1 MTKRKEGNDNPAWYV
16 EINDQNATLS
26 NFRNEKVADLI
37 KTIKTD
43 SQTQGEILSSF
54 YNIVDVNGHTRKTL
68 ENVKKVV
75 DGGAKY
81 TLDPLA
87 RDVMAIGI
95 LKKENELKEKRV
107 KDVIFRRKKVSGKV
121 VESYNDVEI
130 VQTPDEVCLRYNVQ
144 MPDLNA
150 GDWKKIKKLKDIV
163 IKKSKFDPTADEK
176 DMEKKKN
183 EFEVEIKDIIDNS
196 GVQVHENKLDIYT
209 DILLN
214 SMMGYGFLE
223 PLLKDD
229 QLEEIMVL
237 GEKENVMV
245 YHRKHG
251 MCSTN
256 IVFQEDQEIV
266 NIIDRMA
273 RNVGRKI
280 DLLNPLLDARLQDGS
295 RVNATIRPITPSGAT
310 LTIRKFRLDPM
321 TVIDLINNR
330 TFSLFFAAWLWTIT
344 DGLGVEAANVIVSGG
359 TSSGKTTTLNT
370 IASFIPERERVITI
384 EDTLELQLRP
394 HKHWIKMET
403 REANIERVGE
413 VNMNDCL
420 INALRMR
427 PDRIVIGE
435 VRGGEAKT
443 LFTAMNTGHDG
454 CMGTIHANDAR
465 ETITRLTNPPMN
477 VPLIMLPALDIIIMQ
492 NRFKHPTKGNIR
504 RITEVAE
511 VAGMEGKTILTNK
524 TFSYNIKK
532 DELVETG
539 VPSRLMQDMAERLGI
554 KGEAMNMEIEK
565 RSLVLQWLVDNKK
578 RSLDDVKTAVLNYNR
593 GPDEFLSKITSR

>member
-1 MTKRKEGNDNPAWYV
+1 MTKGKSGKSTQTGYV
-16 EINDQNATLS
+16 DFTNQYATPS
-26 NFRNEKVADLI
+26 SIRDEKVRGLI
-37 KTIKTD
+37 ETIKKD
-43 SQTQGEILSSF
+43 SRIQGEIFSSIN
-54 YNIVDVNGHTRKTL
+54 NIVDV
-68 ENVKKVV
+68 
-75 DGGAKY
+75 DGGSKY
-81 TLDPLA
+81 NLDPLA
-87 RDVMAIGI
+87 RDAMAMGI
-95 LKKENELKEKRV
+95 LKKESELKEKRV
-107 KDVIFRRKKVSGKV
+107 NEVIFRRKKVSGKL

-130 VQTPDEVCLRYNVQ
+130 VQTPDEVCLRYNVK
-144 MPDLNA
+144 MPDLKA
-150 GDWKKIKKLKDIV
+150 RDWKNIRKLKENI
-163 IKKSKFDPTADEK
+163 IERSKFDPTTVK
-176 DMEKKKN
+176 DIEKKKK
-183 EFEVEIKDIIDNS
+183 EFTEEIRDIISESD
-196 GVQVHENKLDIYT
+196 VQVHEKKLETYT
-209 DILLN
+209 EILSK

-223 PLLKDD
+223 PLLEDD

-256 IVFQEDQEIV
+256 VVFQEDQEIV
-266 NIIDRMA
+266 NLIDRMA
-273 RNVGRKI
+273 REVGSNI

-403 REANIERVGE
+403 REANVERVGE

-435 VRGGEAKT
+435 VRGDEAKT

-465 ETITRLTNPPMN
+465 ETITRLTNSPMD
-477 VPLIMLPALDIIIMQ
+477 VPKIMLPALDIIIMQ

-511 VAGMEGKTILTNK
+511 VAGMEGETVLTNK
-524 TFSYNIKK
+524 TFIYNIKK

-539 VPSRLMQDMAERLGI
+539 VPSRLIQDLAERLGI

-565 RSLVLQWLVDNKK
+565 RSWVLQWLVDNKK
-578 RSLDDVKTAVLNYNR
+578 RSLEDVKTAVMNFNR
-593 GPDEFLSKITSR
+593 GPDEFLSKIT

>member
-1 MTKRKEGNDNPAWYV
+1 MTKGKNGKSTQTGYV
-16 EINDQNATLS
+16 DFTNQYATPS
-26 NFRNEKVADLI
+26 SIRDEKVRGLI
-37 KTIKTD
+37 ETIKKD
-43 SQTQGEILSSF
+43 SRIQGEIFSSIN
-54 YNIVDVNGHTRKTL
+54 NIVDV
-68 ENVKKVV
+68 
-75 DGGAKY
+75 DGGSKY
-81 TLDPLA
+81 NLDPLA
-87 RDVMAIGI
+87 RDAMAMGI
-95 LKKENELKEKRV
+95 LKKESELKEKRV
-107 KDVIFRRKKVSGKV
+107 NEVIFRRKKVSGKL

-130 VQTPDEVCLRYNVQ
+130 VQTPDEVCLRYNVK
-144 MPDLNA
+144 MPDLKA
-150 GDWKKIKKLKDIV
+150 RDWKNIRKLKENI
-163 IKKSKFDPTADEK
+163 IERSKFDPTTVK
-176 DMEKKKN
+176 DIEKKKK
-183 EFEVEIKDIIDNS
+183 EFTEEIRDIISESD
-196 GVQVHENKLDIYT
+196 VQVHEKKLETYT
-209 DILLN
+209 EILSK

-223 PLLKDD
+223 PLLEDD

-256 IVFQEDQEIV
+256 VVFQEDQEIV
-266 NIIDRMA
+266 NLIDRMA
-273 RNVGRKI
+273 REVGRKI

-403 REANIERVGE
+403 REANVERVGE

-435 VRGGEAKT
+435 VRGDEAKT

-465 ETITRLTNPPMN
+465 ETITRLTNSPMD
-477 VPLIMLPALDIIIMQ
+477 VPKIMLPALDIIIMQ

-511 VAGMEGKTILTNK
+511 VAGMEGETVLTNK
-524 TFSYNIKK
+524 TFIYNIKK

-539 VPSRLMQDMAERLGI
+539 VPSRLIQDLAERLGI

-565 RSLVLQWLVDNKK
+565 RSWVLQWLVDNKK
-578 RSLDDVKTAVLNYNR
+578 RSLEDVKTAVMNFNR
-593 GPDEFLSKITSR
+593 GPDEFLSKIT